1 MPDYVANDAHK
12 PQIVRIVVD
21 GWTWCSGQEDNV
33 ADARRM
39 LVKAL
44 KHRDWPSRRARFAV
58 TPGGFVRIP
67 FRFGDIKGGWGS
79 ERDFERLLEPSG
91 NAVNR
96 LLTDRVKERL
106 REKARYL
113 TVGVDLNNT
122 DEKASSDT
130 HAELVAL
137 VDANSGKIIHW
148 TGKSYPTGPPPPNDQ
163 SRTLVQAPV
172 ESHCFRK
179 GKQRILI
186 LGCHDLHMF
195 GGRGKLSENGQTPKE
210 ARRKKMLEL
219 AEELEPQ
226 VVLHH
231 PHTTYSPRIWGSAWG
246 RLQKTLLPTVAVY
259 ASGISFCNKPDCPD
273 KWNCRQTLERTLADT
288 KLGPVIDVV
297 VCGFPCPVEMKWCA
311 QWGKSNSRISR

>member
-1 MPDYVANDAHK
+1 MMPNHVANDAHK

-21 GWTWCSGQEDNV
+21 GRTWYSDQKDNV
-33 ADARRM
+33 TDAERM

-44 KHRDWPSRRARFAV
+44 KHRDWPNRRARFAV

-67 FRFGDIKGGWGS
+67 FRLGDIKGGWGS
-79 ERDFERLLEPSG
+79 ERAFERLWVPAG
-91 NAVNR
+91 DAVNR
-96 LLTDRVKERL
+96 LLTTRVKERL

-113 TVGVDLNNT
+113 TVGIDLNNT
-122 DEKASSDT
+122 NEKASSKT
-130 HAELVAL
+130 HAELVAI
-137 VDANSGKIIHW
+137 VDTKSGKVIHW
-148 TGKSYPTGPPPPNDQ
+148 TGKSYPTGPPNDQ

-195 GGRGKLSENGQTPKE
+195 GGRGRQSENGQTLKE

-219 AEELEPQ
+219 AAELEPQ

-231 PHTTYSPRIWGSAWG
+231 PHTTYSPSIWGSAWG
-246 RLQKTLLPTVAVY
+246 HLQKTLLPTVDVY
-259 ASGISFCNKPDCPD
+259 ASGISF
-273 KWNCRQTLERTLADT
+273 
-288 KLGPVIDVV
+288 
-297 VCGFPCPVEMKWCA
+297 
-311 QWGKSNSRISR
+311 